1 MSGNLSNHAMPP
13 ILFLICESNDRW
25 LRALQSWQTFWEQ
38 AAQCELKLQHASLD
52 EVRRHPT
59 TDTPWLVC
67 WELADA
73 PNIAT
78 AQTQTIRQLAARPN
92 RPLQIA
98 TCPRSLADEAF
109 PFPKLSLALRQI
121 GADWVVP
128 DPEDLPGGK
137 QLITRFLRAARG

>member
-1 MSGNLSNHAMPP
+1 MSDSQSNDTVPP
-13 ILFLICESNDRW
+13 IHFLICESSDRW
-25 LRALQSWQTFWEQ
+25 IRALQTWQTLWER
-38 AAQCELKLQHASLD
+38 AAECRLLLRHASID

-59 TDTPWLVC
+59 TDAPWLVC

-78 AQTQTIRQLAARPN
+78 AQTQTIRQLAARSK

-109 PFPKLSLALRQI
+109 PFPKLSLALRQL

-128 DPEDLPGGK
+128 DPEDLPHGK
-137 QLITRFLRAARG
+137 HLITRFLRAARD